1 MLSTPH
7 LLVGAAITGSI
18 QQPEIALPAAFLS
31 HFALDMIPH
40 WDGGGPRPPYK
51 SQMFVKVIVDYIF
64 GLSLVYL
71 LTKGSDR
78 QAIIL
83 FGAFLGTA
91 PDFIEG
97 GLTLILRE
105 RIVTPYQRI
114 HRKIQGRLP
123 FNTGIVTNIIVGL
136 IGAMIV
142 LPLR

>member
-7 LLVGAAITGSI
+7 LLVGAAIVGTI
-18 QQPEIALPAAFLS
+18 KQPEIALPLAFLS

-51 SQMFVKVIVDYIF
+51 TKMFVKVIVDYLF
-64 GLSLVYL
+64 GLSLVYF
-71 LTKGSDR
+71 LTRDSDR
-78 QAIIL
+78 QALIL

-105 RIVTPYQRI
+105 RIITPYQRI
-114 HRKIQGRLP
+114 HRRIQGRLP
-123 FNTGIVTNIIVGL
+123 FMSGLVTNIIVGL
-136 IGAMIV
+136 IGAMLV